1 MFFIDMIANIIFVLT
16 AGYYLIT
23 NLQWYNYK
31 IERVLFH
38 HTKTWWHLVYFL
50 VPLFLYY
57 GVNLYSSK
65 LLVSVSIAYL
75 GLIYLWYRGL
85 DKPLVFTKRIKRF
98 FIALLFW
105 TIFLIAMKF
114 IIGYKVF
121 TVNFL

>member
-1 MFFIDMIANIIFVLT
+1 MFFVDMIANIIFVLT

-38 HTKTWWHLVYFL
+38 HTKTWWHLIYFL
-50 VPLFLYY
+50 APLFLYY

-75 GLIYLWYRGL
+75 G
-85 DKPLVFTKRIKRF
+85 
-98 FIALLFW
+98 
-105 TIFLIAMKF
+105 
-114 IIGYKVF
+114 
-121 TVNFL
+121 